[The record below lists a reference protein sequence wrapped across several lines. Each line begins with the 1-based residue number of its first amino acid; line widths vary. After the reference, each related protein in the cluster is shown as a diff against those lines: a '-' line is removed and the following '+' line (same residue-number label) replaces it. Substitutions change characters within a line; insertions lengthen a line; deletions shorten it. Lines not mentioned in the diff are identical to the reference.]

1 MQKTVDDLLKNDTK
15 LSIEMRELLGAYT
28 NGINDF
34 LDGVGYFHDEISAFY
49 LPPEFRFKEIESIE
63 KWTEE
68 DSLLILVFI
77 DFKFFMNDAFSK
89 MDNELKQKC
98 GSFSM
103 KRIEPDL
110 SDYFC

>member
-1 MQKTVDDLLKNDTK
+1 M
-15 LSIEMRELLGAYT
+15 
-28 NGINDF
+28 
-34 LDGVGYFHDEISAFY
+34 
-49 LPPEFRFKEIESIE
+49 SIE